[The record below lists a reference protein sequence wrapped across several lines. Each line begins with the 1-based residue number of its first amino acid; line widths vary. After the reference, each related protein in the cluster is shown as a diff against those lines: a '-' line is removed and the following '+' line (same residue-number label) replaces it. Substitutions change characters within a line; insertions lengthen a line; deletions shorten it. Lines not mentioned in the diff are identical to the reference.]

1 MSLKSEPSALEKPMA
16 PAATKT
22 DRRGPRTAASLWQD
36 TDSNTQEAYSPTC
49 SLSIEM
55 GLWTDLLVI
64 TTT

>member
-1 MSLKSEPSALEKPMA
+1 MA

-36 TDSNTQEAYSPTC
+36 TDSKAQEASHLL

>member
-1 MSLKSEPSALEKPMA
+1 MSLKSEPSALEKSMA

-36 TDSNTQEAYSPTC
+36 TDSKTQEASHLL